1 MTINRRPLY
10 AGGPDVGEI
19 GFGAWGLGGGWGARD
34 DQQGLA
40 ALHAAIDAGIDL
52 IDTAASYGQG
62 HSERL
67 VGSVVRERSETV
79 YVTTKVPPKNG
90 QWPAAPG
97 TPVDDAFPKGH
108 IRTHTEKSLTDLGLD
123 HVQVQQLHVWD
134 PGWLTT
140 GDWQQEVADLKSEG
154 LIKAFGISIND
165 HQPDTG
171 IEAVRSG
178 VIDTVQVIYN
188 VFDQSPEDGLLDAC
202 AEHGVGVIVRVAL
215 DEGGLTGAIT
225 AGTTFEDDDWRA
237 EYFRGDRPAQ
247 VAEHVDRIVE
257 DLGITVD
264 DLPATALR
272 YVLSSPAVSTVIVGM
287 RRPERIAQNV
297 AVADGKGLPA
307 DQVEKLHAHRWDRNF
322 YD

>member
-1 MTINRRPLY
+1 MTLNRRPLY
-10 AGGPDVGEI
+10 AGGPDVSEI

-34 DQQGLA
+34 DQQGIA
-40 ALHAAIDAGIDL
+40 ALRAAIDAGIDL

-67 VGSVVRERSETV
+67 VGSVVRERSETIR
-79 YVTTKVPPKNG
+79 VTTKVPPKNG
-90 QWPAAPG
+90 RWPAAPG

-108 IRTHTEKSLTDLGLD
+108 IRAHTEQSLKDLGLD
-123 HVQVQQLHVWD
+123 WIDVQQMHVWD
-134 PGWLTT
+134 PGWLNS

-165 HQPDTG
+165 HEPGTG

-225 AGTTFEDDDWRA
+225 AGTTFEDGDWRA

-257 DLGITVD
+257 DLGITID
-264 DLPATALR
+264 ELPATALR

-287 RRPERIAQNV
+287 RRPERIAQNI

-322 YD
+322 YS